1 MRWNKTSE
9 KIPAMETEM
18 HGAMVSK
25 KVLGYWDD
33 MDYEVVQC
41 QQAIGQDHV
50 EWFNG
55 VDVIE
60 PPEWWAEIAFNVA

>member
-1 MRWNKTSE
+1 MKWNKTSE
-9 KIPAMETEM
+9 KLPAMETEL

-25 KVLGYWDD
+25 KVLGYWGD
-33 MDYEVVQC
+33 MEYEVVQC

-55 VDVIE
+55 VDVID
-60 PPEWWAEIAFNVA
+60 PPEWWAEITFDVA